1 MSDLTET
8 IVRIKRRY
16 HTTTTTQLA
25 RLLGCTPAFVGQTLA
40 AAGVADTDAHAVSV
54 HLDTVIQMVVTP
66 WQIDNHGCRWR
77 EVYSA
82 R

>member
-8 IVRIKRRY
+8 IVRIKRRS

-25 RLLGCTPAFVGQTLA
+25 RMLGCTPAFISHTLA
-40 AAGVADTDAHAVSV
+40 AAGMADTDTYAVAT
-54 HLDTVIQMVVTP
+54 HLDTVIRMVVTP
-66 WQIDNHGCRWR
+66 WQTDEHGCRWR
-77 EVYSA
+77 EVYNA